1 MKNGIEIRWHGRG
14 GQGAKT
20 AALLLADVAFKTGK
34 HVQGFPE
41 YGPERM
47 GAPITAYNRI
57 SSDVIRVHSNIYD
70 PDFVAVADENFWEKA
85 CEWQKKGWTIALHG
99 LHHELHFHE
108 PRGYYQLSH
117 SSKTEWAGKSSTE
130 QYEMLKQGYQIL
142 KEHGLTPTCFFA
154 PCHTYDE
161 ATVKAIALMKTEGC
175 PMYISDGYALH
186 PYQRDGV
193 YFLPT
198 LFDTPHK
205 LPMQGIYTFVYHP
218 NNMQEQDF
226 AYLEDFLKKYASL
239 FRSADEIMEK
249 YDSVKNQGILGKI
262 IEHAIYFLRGIKGS
276 KE

>member
-1 MKNGIEIRWHGRG
+1 MDYCLRLDDACPQMNAEKWAGVERILDKYKVRPIVG
-14 GQGAKT
+14 
-20 AALLLADVAFKTGK
+20 VI
-34 HVQGFPE
+34 PE
-41 YGPERM
+41 
-47 GAPITAYNRI
+47 NR
-57 SSDVIRVHSNIYD
+57 D

-198 LFDTPHK
+198 YL
-205 LPMQGIYTFVYHP
+205 IHP
-218 NNMQEQDF
+218 ISFQCKAF
-226 AYLEDFLKKYASL
+226 IRLS
-239 FRSADEIMEK
+239 I
-249 YDSVKNQGILGKI
+249 ILI
-262 IEHAIYFLRGIKGS
+262 ICRNKTLHIWKTS
-276 KE
+276 

>member
-1 MKNGIEIRWHGRG
+1 
-14 GQGAKT
+14 
-20 AALLLADVAFKTGK
+20 
-34 HVQGFPE
+34 
-41 YGPERM
+41 
-47 GAPITAYNRI
+47 
-57 SSDVIRVHSNIYD
+57 
-70 PDFVAVADENFWEKA
+70 
-85 CEWQKKGWTIALHG
+85 
-99 LHHELHFHE
+99 
-108 PRGYYQLSH
+108 
-117 SSKTEWAGKSSTE
+117 
-130 QYEMLKQGYQIL
+130 MLKQGYRIL

-154 PCHTYDE
+154 PCHTYDK
-161 ATVKAIALMKTEGC
+161 ATVKAIALMKTEGDS
-175 PMYISDGYALH
+175 MYISDGYALH

-205 LPMQGIYTFVYHP
+205 LPMQGAYTFVYHP

-262 IEHAIYFLRGIKGS
+262 IELVIYFLRGIKGS

>member
-1 MKNGIEIRWHGRG
+1 MDYCLRLDDACPQMNAEKWAQMEIILDKYNIKPIVG
-14 GQGAKT
+14 
-20 AALLLADVAFKTGK
+20 VI
-34 HVQGFPE
+34 PE
-41 YGPERM
+41 
-47 GAPITAYNRI
+47 NR
-57 SSDVIRVHSNIYD
+57 D
-70 PDFVAVADENFWEKA
+70 PDFVAAANGNFWEKA

-117 SSKTEWAGKSSTE
+117 SRKTEWAGRSSE
-130 QYEMLKQGYQIL
+130 QQHEMLKQGYRIL

-205 LPMQGIYTFVYHP
+205 LPMQGVYTFVYHP
-218 NNMQEQDF
+218 NNMQEQNF
-226 AYLEDFLKKYASL
+226 AYLEEFLKKYAPL

-249 YDSVKNQGILGKI
+249 YDSVKKQGILGKI
-262 IEHAIYFLRGIKGS
+262 IEYAIYFLRGIKGS